1 MTAMLCQTAVVQ
13 VLVGQVLAGSAEGL
27 WAAQGTYRVALILS
41 LPRLSGV
48 GCFVLRVQAGA
59 VKLVL
64 HPAPAVALVFL
75 AQEAAFLQ
83 VAKAVQA
90 QTARRQAVEFLGEV
104 AAVAAVQRLRPVV
117 SVVLSSNGYKV
128 KEQT

>member
-1 MTAMLCQTAVVQ
+1 LLVVD
-13 VLVGQVLAGSAEGL
+13 
-27 WAAQGTYRVALILS
+27 
-41 LPRLSGV
+41 
-48 GCFVLRVQAGA
+48 CFNPQVQAGA
-59 VKLVL
+59 LELVL
-64 HPAPAVALVFL
+64 HLALAGALVFL

-90 QTARRQAVEFLGEV
+90 QTARRQAVEFLAAV

-117 SVVLSSNGYKV
+117 SVVLSSNGCKV